1 MERKMERYANDLPTV
16 CDCIAPYVSVGST
29 SDLSSGGAANDC
41 CLLHLG
47 WGFWEPLQIWQY
59 IKMDDSMPF
68 YRIDS
73 HFFQK
78 L

>member
-41 CLLHLG
+41 CLL
-47 WGFWEPLQIWQY
+47 QIGRA
-59 IKMDDSMPF
+59 SC
-68 YRIDS
+68 RERV
-73 HFFQK
+73 
-78 L
+78 

>member
-47 WGFWEPLQIWQY
+47 MELLGAFTNLAV
-59 IKMDDSMPF
+59 
-68 YRIDS
+68 
-73 HFFQK
+73 H
-78 L
+78 